1 MQPPTSPLLHQKC
14 HNQVAPVVL
23 SSHLREENEK
33 RKRKKRVPHK
43 TNETNGCKGNKV
55 FFSAPNKPPTPYNT
69 HWSALCLFYSHFI
82 ISYIIFV
89 SFTICATRLHYPPSL
104 PHQRMHFSYTD
115 TIHTNINFLKKKINR
130 RPFPRIKLQQ
140 CVIFF
145 FKTRVH

>member
-33 RKRKKRVPHK
+33 RKRKRKKEFHIKQMKQMGAKKIKYSFLHR
-43 TNETNGCKGNKV
+43 TNRRHHTTLIGLLSV
-55 FFSAPNKPPTPYNT
+55 YSILISSFLTLFF
-69 HWSALCLFYSHFI
+69 F
-82 ISYIIFV
+82 

-115 TIHTNINFLKKKINR
+115 TIHTNINFLKK
-130 RPFPRIKLQQ
+130 
-140 CVIFF
+140 
-145 FKTRVH
+145 